1 MILTLAPIFFDNR
14 FYDLRTKEHE
24 ELVAKLAHLCT
35 RSISKPDA
43 GLWEIRDG
51 WKEHSFTNLMCWAG
65 LDRAERMQR
74 AGFLRS
80 LSVDLDGARTLAV
93 QALEGA
99 TKGGAL
105 RNGPNDDTY
114 DAALAQ
120 AAILGFPNRKI
131 CEATTGEILRELV
144 ADNGGEEIGF
154 FYRYLRPDDFGTPQ
168 APFVICSFWVVQ
180 ALVKLGRL
188 SEAQQVMS
196 RVMIAANSVGLLS
209 EHFLP
214 HARLQLGNFPQAYSH
229 VGLINAAFALSPPW
243 SEML

>member
-1 MILTLAPIFFDNR
+1 MA
-14 FYDLRTKEHE
+14 
-24 ELVAKLAHLCT
+24 
-35 RSISKPDA
+35 
-43 GLWEIRDG
+43 
-51 WKEHSFTNLMCWAG
+51 
-65 LDRAERMQR
+65 
-74 AGFLRS
+74 
-80 LSVDLDGARTLAV
+80 
-93 QALEGA
+93 
-99 TKGGAL
+99 
-105 RNGPNDDTY
+105 DT
-114 DAALAQ
+114 
-120 AAILGFPNRKI
+120 
-131 CEATTGEILRELV
+131 
-144 ADNGGEEIGF
+144 GGEGIGF

-196 RVMIAANSVGLLS
+196 RVMTAANSVGLLS